1 MIIRDVLAHAAFGV
15 LNQLAIKDNSEA
27 VISFINLGLIDLHK
41 RFLLKVEEYVIDVEE
56 RKSMYSMPDDYMYML
71 NATDLG
77 LSTTT
82 VSLSGTEDVSREL
95 SINVDED
102 PISIFTPYFNKI
114 QVPKLLVGHAI
125 SLVYCASPE
134 VVYDAEDE
142 LELPVQLLECLVL
155 FIGYQAYASMDVKAL
170 AAENTFYR
178 RYTDACEQIRLSGT
192 INSNNMYIV
201 KDLQSKGYV

>member
-1 MIIRDVLAHAAFGV
+1 
-15 LNQLAIKDNSEA
+15 
-27 VISFINLGLIDLHK
+27 
-41 RFLLKVEEYVIDVEE
+41 
-56 RKSMYSMPDDYMYML
+56 
-71 NATDLG
+71 
-77 LSTTT
+77 
-82 VSLSGTEDVSREL
+82 
-95 SINVDED
+95 
-102 PISIFTPYFNKI
+102 
-114 QVPKLLVGHAI
+114 
-125 SLVYCASPE
+125 VYCASPE
-134 VVYDAEDE
+134 VIYDVEDE